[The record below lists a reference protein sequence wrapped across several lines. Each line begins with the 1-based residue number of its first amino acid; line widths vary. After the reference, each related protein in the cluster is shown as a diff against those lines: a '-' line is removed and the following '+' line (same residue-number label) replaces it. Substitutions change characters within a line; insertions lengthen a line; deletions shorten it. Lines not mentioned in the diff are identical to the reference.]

1 MQIRILSS
9 YYDLSRLKFAKIF
22 VMPTIV
28 EYSRNFHRT
37 SSRCRV
43 PAAIRKNLT
52 RDCRRV
58 ASLGVGRDQPGP
70 NRETNQA
77 WDVMNTQ
84 SLHQLQPVRFNRL
97 NADFQVERDFL
108 GVFSLA
114 N

>member
-1 MQIRILSS
+1 MRIRILSS
-9 YYDLSRLKFAKIF
+9 YYGLSRLKFAKIF
-22 VMPTIV
+22 VMPTTV

-52 RDCRRV
+52 RDYRRA

-97 NADFQVERDFL
+97 NADRQVGSDFL

>member
-28 EYSRNFHRT
+28 EYSRNFHGT
-37 SSRCRV
+37 YSRCRV

-52 RDCRRV
+52 RDGRR
-58 ASLGVGRDQPGP
+58 AAPLDVGRDQPGP
-70 NRETNQA
+70 NREANQA
-77 WDVMNTQ
+77 WDVMNAQ
-84 SLHQLQPVRFNRL
+84 PLHQLQSMRFNRL
-97 NADFQVERDFL
+97 NANLQVGRDFL
-108 GVFSLA
+108 GVFPLA

>member
-1 MQIRILSS
+1 MRIRILSF
-9 YYDLSRLKFAKIF
+9 YYDLSRLKFAKIS

-37 SSRCRV
+37 SSRGRI

-52 RDCRRV
+52 RDCRRA

-70 NRETNQA
+70 NRETDQA
-77 WDVMNTQ
+77 CYIMNAQ
-84 SLHQLQPVRFNRL
+84 SLHQLQSMRFNRL
-97 NADFQVERDFL
+97 DADLQIGCDFL

>member
-1 MQIRILSS
+1 MRIRILSS
-9 YYDLSRLKFAKIF
+9 HYGLSRLKFAKIF

-28 EYSRNFHRT
+28 EYSRNFHGIY
-37 SSRCRV
+37 SRCRV

-52 RDCRRV
+52 RERRRA

-77 WDVMNTQ
+77 WDVMNAQ
-84 SLHQLQPVRFNRL
+84 SLHHLQAMRFNRL
-97 NADFQVERDFL
+97 DADLQIGCDFL